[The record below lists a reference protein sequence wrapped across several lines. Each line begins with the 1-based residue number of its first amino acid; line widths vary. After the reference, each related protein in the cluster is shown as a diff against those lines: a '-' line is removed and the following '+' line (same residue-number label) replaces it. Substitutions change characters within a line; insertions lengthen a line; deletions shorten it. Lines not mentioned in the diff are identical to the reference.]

1 MLDTLSPPYSVPP
14 SLPPSTRRH
23 KLDDLS
29 LQPEDPSLQLLT
41 GFNSS
46 LSLDDGGDY
55 KPAIYHGG
63 QSESVLAGY
72 RSPLKAESGLGA
84 YGSPTIEHS
93 SQYAPSKLRHTTTFN
108 PLTAVWHLS
117 HFLIF
122 CVSAGRCFACIYICC
137 PIFSTGYTRLWMPR
151 HHQRK
156 LLNLSFLTCIQV
168 FRCSYSVEHPRHAAV
183 IPLSSRTVI
192 VFRRRPQLQFNATG

>member
-122 CVSAGRCFACIYICC
+122 LRVCRTLFCLHLHMLPHFFYRIHATVDATTSPAKTPESVISYMHSGISLFVLRGASPACCCNPTKFTHCYCVPPQTTA
-137 PIFSTGYTRLWMPR
+137 
-151 HHQRK
+151 
-156 LLNLSFLTCIQV
+156 
-168 FRCSYSVEHPRHAAV
+168 
-183 IPLSSRTVI
+183 TV
-192 VFRRRPQLQFNATG
+192 